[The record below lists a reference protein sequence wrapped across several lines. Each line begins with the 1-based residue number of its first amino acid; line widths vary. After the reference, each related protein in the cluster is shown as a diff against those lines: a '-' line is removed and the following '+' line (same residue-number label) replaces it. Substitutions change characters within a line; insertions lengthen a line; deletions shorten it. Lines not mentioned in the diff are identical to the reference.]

1 MGVVCREAGVP
12 SAPWDSLCDDV
23 KPAILSHLSLPD
35 LARAAVAGREL
46 QGAYRVRLV
55 AERQNLHT
63 LTDETYNQPLVKA
76 FVGAVRQAMC
86 KSGRQRLDWVHKHSS
101 LAVIDMSGHFRP
113 QKDISFAYHKSA
125 ATLHAHARP
134 LWSDGHSEA
143 FMSLSG
149 MVFHEEEDGGWR
161 GMGFDVYQS
170 CNSDVR
176 VGLNVTAGKGLASAA
191 VGLLLATC
199 TGYLEDMPASRQ
211 TLGSVTLV
219 LTGFPLGARGR
230 KEAECLIAPV
240 RHLAKS
246 VVIEETEMPRPEWVE
261 PARMVSGGFL
271 EYPLGHLR
279 VLIVIPYRMTREE

>member
-1 MGVVCREAGVP
+1 
-12 SAPWDSLCDDV
+12 
-23 KPAILSHLSLPD
+23 
-35 LARAAVAGREL
+35 
-46 QGAYRVRLV
+46 
-55 AERQNLHT
+55 
-63 LTDETYNQPLVKA
+63 
-76 FVGAVRQAMC
+76 
-86 KSGRQRLDWVHKHSS
+86 
-101 LAVIDMSGHFRP
+101 
-113 QKDISFAYHKSA
+113 
-125 ATLHAHARP
+125 
-134 LWSDGHSEA
+134 
-143 FMSLSG
+143 
-149 MVFHEEEDGGWR
+149 
-161 GMGFDVYQS
+161 
-170 CNSDVR
+170 
-176 VGLNVTAGKGLASAA
+176 